1 MINASSTQLN
11 PPCEGRTAGGA
22 ADLDFNRPFF
32 WELDLNVFQI
42 LTFDVLT
49 VATQLLCQH
58 EKDPQLRPAELQFL
72 LKDLVSKLKHE
83 LVVAP
88 ARKSAGFPGRG
99 TICNVATVKIVITN
113 LIQLSLC
120 KKGAGRRP
128 PPCTWTLRGVWSR
141 APLPPA
147 PPSST
152 NQVRR
157 GRLVAQQTWTPAGPS
172 SRSWTWKSSRF

>member
-1 MINASSTQLN
+1 MNASSTQLN

-22 ADLDFNRPFF
+22 ADLDFNQPFF
-32 WELDLNVFQI
+32 RELGLNVFQI
-42 LTFDVLT
+42 LTYDVLT

-58 EKDPQLRPAELQFL
+58 EKEDPKLRPAELQFL

-88 ARKSAGFPGRG
+88 ACKPAGFPGRG
-99 TICNVATVKIVITN
+99 TICNVATVEIVITS
-113 LIQLSLC
+113 LIPLSLR
-120 KKGAGRRP
+120 KKVAGRSP

-147 PPSST
+147 LPSST

-157 GRLVAQQTWTPAGPS
+157 GRLVAQQTWTSRSS
-172 SRSWTWKSSRF
+172 SRKKGQ